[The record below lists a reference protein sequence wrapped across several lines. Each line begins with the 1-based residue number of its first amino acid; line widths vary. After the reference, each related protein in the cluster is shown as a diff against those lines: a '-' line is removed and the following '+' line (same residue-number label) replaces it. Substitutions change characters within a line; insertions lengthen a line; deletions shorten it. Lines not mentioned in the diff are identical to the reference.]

1 MFTKATMGLAV
12 ILVFASGA
20 LSVAHA
26 ERHPWVP
33 SGLTAPTGN
42 LPGDELYNSCQS
54 SHPVFSCP
62 GA

>member
-1 MFTKATMGLAV
+1 MFTKATIGLAV
-12 ILVFASGA
+12 ILVAASGA
-20 LSVAHA
+20 LSAA
-26 ERHPWVP
+26 NAQRYPWVP
-33 SGLTAPTGN
+33 RGVTAPTGN